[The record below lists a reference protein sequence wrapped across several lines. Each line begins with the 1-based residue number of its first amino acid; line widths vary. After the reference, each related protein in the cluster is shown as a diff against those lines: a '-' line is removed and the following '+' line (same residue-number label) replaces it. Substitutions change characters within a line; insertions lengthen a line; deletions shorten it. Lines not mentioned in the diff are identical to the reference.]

1 MGEGG
6 SLPAGGVETS
16 DDKKGDYTALPSNLI
31 PPKKF
36 GRMRKSSSPAFFEG
50 AWFPSRGCPIEFL
63 QRELSREDWWG
74 LLGNRSVPLLSDP
87 EIVPHK
93 PSPGAL
99 NVQLSGMW
107 GRAAPRPPKLARSL
121 CLLQHAV
128 LRLHWALGRVLPGLT
143 VPVLPAG
150 HELEQSFKVRAADL
164 PAAPI
169 PLHQTPPKFTN
180 LCRHCFRILNRE
192 VKPPA
197 KSPWLSV

>member
-74 LLGNRSVPLLSDP
+74 LLGNRSVPLPSDP
-87 EIVPHK
+87 EIVLHK

-99 NVQLSGMW
+99 NVQLSGVW
-107 GRAAPRPPKLARSL
+107 GRAAHRPPKLAPSL
-121 CLLQHAV
+121 SPPACGPPV
-128 LRLHWALGRVLPGLT
+128 ALGPQESSSRADSPGS
-143 VPVLPAG
+143 PAG
-150 HELEQSFKVRAADL
+150 HELEQSFKVRASDL

-169 PLHQTPPKFTN
+169 PLHPTPPKFTN